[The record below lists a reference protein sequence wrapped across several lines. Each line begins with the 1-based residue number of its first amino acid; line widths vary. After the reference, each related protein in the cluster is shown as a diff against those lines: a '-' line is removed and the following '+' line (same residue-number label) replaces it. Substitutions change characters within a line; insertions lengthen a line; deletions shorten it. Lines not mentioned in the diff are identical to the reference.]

1 MPTYKVVLF
10 SDSIHQQYM
19 NEQQRAINDAL
30 PDVTTEVANHEDS
43 RLALYAKHPTRV
55 PCVIVF
61 KDDARM
67 LVKHAKRQHSE
78 IIDWIKSAIGS

>member
-30 PDVTTEVANHEDS
+30 PEVTTEVANHEDY

>member
-43 RLALYAKHPTRV
+43 RLALFAKHATRM
-55 PCVIVF
+55 PCIIIF
-61 KDDARM
+61 KDGARM
-67 LVKHAKRQHSE
+67 QSRHAKRDHDK
-78 IIDWIKSAIGS
+78 IVTWIRSIVGE

>member
-19 NEQQRAINDAL
+19 NEQQRAINNAL
-30 PDVTTEVANHEDS
+30 PEVTTEVANHEDS
-43 RLALYAKHPTRV
+43 RLALYAKHPTRM
-55 PCVIVF
+55 PCIMIF

-67 LVKHAKRQHSE
+67 QSRHAKRSHDE
-78 IIDWIKSAIGS
+78 IVAWIQSIVGA

>member
-19 NEQQRAINDAL
+19 NEQQRAINNAL
-30 PDVTTEVANHEDS
+30 PEVATETANHEDS
-43 RLALYAKHPTRV
+43 RLALYAKHPTRM
-55 PCVIVF
+55 PCIMIF

-67 LVKHAKRQHSE
+67 QVKHARRGHDE
-78 IIDWIKSAIGS
+78 IVTWVRSCVQ